1 MNKIKTYWCND
12 KNNAGDLASKWI
24 LEKLDYDVEYSLDP
38 EIIVCGSILSWL
50 EYNNTKIWGVGFH
63 NYSENNNN
71 IKKKK
76 KMFLQLEEN

>member
-38 EIIVCGSILSWL
+38 EIIV
-50 EYNNTKIWGVGFH
+50 
-63 NYSENNNN
+63 
-71 IKKKK
+71 
-76 KMFLQLEEN
+76 